1 MPTMRFIVRAGT
13 DPVAGADRAML
24 AAMGM
29 PAGGVISVGKTH
41 VLVRPR
47 RGGEASALSLGP
59 QALANAGI
67 QVGASVEA
75 NRALLSTA
83 GRVVI
88 EGETLPVEP
97 RVLIQALQGRPATT
111 GDTITIDA
119 RYLGGADPIDM
130 RIADI
135 EPGDAGLINH
145 GSLVLSAA
153 DHARALVDG
162 ARPGAVEAPS
172 DLPRPMAALLT
183 GLEAELEI
191 LTGWLAL
198 LTSPQDLP
206 KSWGLP
212 EVAGV
217 ILEGPSGVGKTELV
231 RTAADDAGAAFHEV
245 SLDLVFK
252 PERLLDLLE
261 KAKNTT
267 ARPGVIYVD
276 RLEAVTGEEGMVAF
290 KSQVGAILRWFTDA
304 VAETK
309 GLACV
314 LGVAA
319 VSHLDDSIARSP
331 LLPRTLTVPPPDLTR
346 RRLMFEEGLRHV
358 PTADIDH
365 DQLAARSAGFSGSD
379 IMAAIV
385 HASAMVARSGEPVT
399 QEGLLAAVED
409 TSPSLGSVPLGEM
422 PSYGFDKVA
431 NLEEEKQRLTEA
443 VIWPMTQPERFAEMG
458 IEPPRGILLY
468 GPPGTGKTFVIRALA
483 HESGAAFFAVKGA
496 ELLDK
501 YVGESERGVRDVF
514 SRSRAAA
521 PSIIFFDELDA
532 LAPVRGS
539 STTSVTD
546 SVVAAL
552 LTELDG
558 IGGRGDVV
566 VIGATNRRDLID
578 PALIRSGRFE
588 VHIHLGLPKTPGR
601 RALLNISDV
610 PFGDEVDLDELAEK
624 TEGLSF
630 ADLTGLLREAALE
643 VLRSGSDRRTV
654 GWAELDKALE
664 RFRSTRS

>member
-1 MPTMRFIVRAGT
+1 M
-13 DPVAGADRAML
+13 AGADRAML

-29 PAGGVISVGKTH
+29 PAGGVIRVADTH

-47 RGGEASALSLGP
+47 RDGDASTLSLGP
-59 QALANAGI
+59 QALTNAGI
-67 QVGASVEA
+67 DAGASVDA
-75 NRALLSTA
+75 TRAILSTA
-83 GRVVI
+83 SRVVI
-88 EGETLPVEP
+88 DGEQLPLEP
-97 RVLIQALQGRPATT
+97 RTIIQAIQGRPVST

-119 RYLGGADPIDM
+119 RYLGGGEPVDLVVA
-130 RIADI
+130 AV
-135 EPGDAGLINH
+135 EPGDAGLMNH
-145 GSLVLSAA
+145 GSIVISAA
-153 DHARALVDG
+153 DHAESPVR
-162 ARPGAVEAPS
+162 VEADTSLGP
-172 DLPRPMAALLT
+172 PPKERENAALLR
-183 GLEAELEI
+183 GLEPELET

-198 LTSPQDLP
+198 LTSPRDLP

-231 RTAADDAGAAFHEV
+231 RTAAADAGATVREV

-261 KAKNTT
+261 KAKSST
-267 ARPGVIYVD
+267 AKPGVIYVD

-290 KSQVGAILRWFTDA
+290 KSQIGAILRWFTDA
-304 VAETK
+304 IAEAP

-319 VSHLDDSIARSP
+319 ASHLDDSLARSP
-331 LLPRTLTVPPPDLTR
+331 LLPRTLTIPPPDLAR
-346 RRLMFEEGLRHV
+346 RHLMFEEGLRQV
-358 PTADIDH
+358 PTEDIDI

-379 IMAAIV
+379 IMASIV
-385 HASAMVARSGEPVT
+385 HASAMVARDGGVVT
-399 QEGLLAAVED
+399 QELILSAIEE

-422 PSYGFDKVA
+422 PTYGFDKVA
-431 NLEEEKQRLTEA
+431 NLDEEKQRLTES
-443 VIWPMTQPERFAEMG
+443 VIWPVTQPERFAEMG
-458 IEPPRGILLY
+458 IEPPRGILLH

-501 YVGESERGVRDVF
+501 YVGESERGVREVF
-514 SRSRAAA
+514 SRARAAA

-558 IGGRGDVV
+558 VGGRGDVV
-566 VIGATNRRDLID
+566 VIGATNRKDLID
-578 PALIRSGRFE
+578 TALLRSGRFE
-588 VHIHLGLPKTPGR
+588 VHIHLGLPKASAR
-601 RALLNISDV
+601 RALLGITDV
-610 PFGDEVDLDELAEK
+610 PFDDDVDLDELADK

-643 VLRSGSDRRTV
+643 VLRSGSDKRTV
-654 GWAELDKALE
+654 GWKELDQALQ
-664 RFRSTRS
+664 RFRASRG

>member
-1 MPTMRFIVRAGT
+1 MRFIVREGT

-29 PAGGVISVGKTH
+29 PAGGVISIGATH
-41 VLVRPR
+41 VLIRPR
-47 RGGEASALSLGP
+47 RDGEASSLFIGP
-59 QALANAGI
+59 RSRSNAGI
-67 QVGASVEA
+67 DLGASVDA
-75 NRALLSTA
+75 TRAILSTA
-83 GRVVI
+83 GRVVVD
-88 EGETLPVEP
+88 GDALPLEP
-97 RVLIQALQGRPATT
+97 RIIIRALQGRPATV

-119 RYLGGADPIDM
+119 RYLGGAEPVDI
-130 RIADI
+130 RVVDI
-135 EPGDAGLINH
+135 EPSSAGIINQ

-153 DHARALVDG
+153 DHADSPAPAEHVADRSAAPVIEPRAT
-162 ARPGAVEAPS
+162 
-172 DLPRPMAALLT
+172 AALLK
-183 GLEAELEI
+183 GLESELDI

-198 LTSPQDLP
+198 LTSPKDLP

-231 RTAADDAGAAFHEV
+231 RTAAEDAGATFSEV

-267 ARPGVIYVD
+267 AKPGVIFVD

-290 KSQVGAILRWFTDA
+290 KSQIGAILRWFTDA
-304 VAETK
+304 ISETPA
-309 GLACV
+309 LACV
-314 LGVAA
+314 LGVASVA
-319 VSHLDDSIARSP
+319 HLDQSISKSA
-331 LLPRTLTVPPPDLTR
+331 LLPRTLTIPPPDLER
-346 RRLMFEEGLRHV
+346 RRLMFEEGLRQV
-358 PTADIDH
+358 PTDGLDPE
-365 DQLAARSAGFSGSD
+365 QLAARSAGFSGSD

-399 QEGLLAAVED
+399 QDRLLAAIKE
-409 TSPSLGSVPLGEM
+409 TSPSLGSVSLGEM
-422 PSYGFDKVA
+422 PTYGFDKVA
-431 NLEEEKQRLTEA
+431 NLSEEKQRLTES

-514 SRSRAAA
+514 SRARAAA

-558 IGGRGDVV
+558 VGGRGDVV

-578 PALIRSGRFE
+578 PALLRSGRFE
-588 VHIHLGLPKTPGR
+588 VHIHLDLPTAEAR
-601 RALLNISDV
+601 RSLLGITDV
-610 PFGDEVDLDELAEK
+610 P
-624 TEGLSF
+624 
-630 ADLTGLLREAALE
+630 
-643 VLRSGSDRRTV
+643 
-654 GWAELDKALE
+654 
-664 RFRSTRS
+664 